1 MRQYI
6 PYLFIAFFL
15 FLLFPPFFYQLPV
28 KGLDISY
35 NIALC
40 LAFKYSLVFGKDLVF
55 TFGPLGIL
63 GGRLPISVSMWVYLL
78 SDLYFLGTIFL
89 ILNAV
94 FKKHFSY
101 PLVLFI
107 FLCITVAFH
116 DAPFQRY
123 FYFFL
128 FYLFATIKEPAKA
141 VNVVQTALLS
151 MICFYYKVNL
161 GIMAV
166 ALFLLVISYAFLRK
180 KYRWPVYGV
189 ILGSYIAFI
198 LLTAFLLRVD
208 LAGYIVGSWQLI
220 DAYNDAMFLPA
231 RPEFIPFVKA
241 ALWIMALVFL
251 RGLLLLAAAIRKKEV
266 LKNADELF
274 IHGVLGLALFVFF
287 KSGFVRVDGSH
298 IFYFFKISPFLAAF
312 LYLYRPPGSGRV
324 VAAFCCWAV
333 LGIAIWTANTIP
345 EIGQP
350 YASIRRFGFFQ
361 EKVREMGAYCRGI
374 KSYPGDEGARGAE
387 AAGGSPAVR
396 GAAEEAVRGP
406 AGAAGI
412 VRAAEEEG
420 PHSWDIIPSEISTI
434 YFNGLRYNPRPVIQ
448 SYSAYNTYLDSLNY
462 QKYMSS
468 GAPDYV
474 LFALGSIDDRLAFF
488 DESRVKLALLSHY
501 SFVGVAGENLL
512 LRKKTVPQNLV
523 RVRAG
528 QVQARIGEDI
538 PVGAGAGPGGAGG
551 TAGTREGD
559 ELLQYSKVYV
569 RYNAWGRIRRLFYQP
584 PSLTMTL
591 TLEDGE
597 TMTYRAIPTLLED
610 GMIINKY
617 VDMPQEFQLL
627 MQSGARWCTNIKKIR
642 FEQGPGRSGFDPVIR
657 MENTYF
663 AFPDK
668 PEAERRADSIGVA
681 EIIGDFNKYTPTR
694 MDTSLYIADSLR
706 CWVEAIKTY
715 LPVIR
720 IQGWAFGEKG
730 GNENNKV
737 GVVLRAGNTIYA
749 LPSENQ
755 TRPDLVSFFK
765 RRDVLQAGF
774 SALVSK
780 SQLPAGVYQ
789 VGVTLY
795 DTVGRKRRIYF
806 TDRRVSIQ

>member
-1 MRQYI
+1 MRQYTS
-6 PYLFIAFFL
+6 YLFIAFFL
-15 FLLFPPFFYQLPV
+15 FLLFPPFFYQLPA

-55 TFGPLGIL
+55 TFGPLGVL
-63 GGRLPISVSMWVYLL
+63 GDRLPISVSIWVYLL
-78 SDLYFLGTIFL
+78 SDLYFLGTLFL
-89 ILNAV
+89 ILNTI

-107 FLCITVAFH
+107 FLCVTVAFH

-128 FYLFATIKEPAKA
+128 FYLFATIKEPTKA
-141 VNVVQTALLS
+141 VNVIQTALLS

-166 ALFLLVISYAFLRK
+166 ALFLLVISYAFWRK
-180 KYRWPVYGV
+180 KYRWPVFGL
-189 ILGSYIAFI
+189 ILGSYIVFF

-220 DAYNDAMFLPA
+220 DAYNDAMYLPA
-231 RPEFIPFVKA
+231 RAEFIPFVKA
-241 ALWIMALVFL
+241 AVWIMAFVFL
-251 RGLLLLAAAIRKKEV
+251 RGFLLLASSIRKKEV

-274 IHGVLGLALFVFF
+274 IHGVLALALFVFF

-312 LYLYRPPGSGRV
+312 LYLYRPSGSRM

-333 LGIAIWTANTIP
+333 LGIAIWAANTIP
-345 EIGQP
+345 EIGDP
-350 YASIRRFGFFQ
+350 YASIRRFSFLR
-361 EKVREMGAYCRGI
+361 EKVREVGAYCRGI
-374 KSYPGDEGARGAE
+374 KSYPGDEGARGT
-387 AAGGSPAVR
+387 AGATV
-396 GAAEEAVRGP
+396 VRGP
-406 AGAAGI
+406 LGAADSTLQAVI
-412 VRAAEEEG
+412 G
-420 PHSWDIIPSEISTI
+420 PHSADIIPSEISTI

-474 LFALGSIDDRLAFF
+474 LFALGSVDDRLAFF

-512 LRKKTVPQNLV
+512 FRKKTVPQNLV
-523 RVRAG
+523 RMRTG
-528 QVQARIGEDI
+528 QTQARIGEEI
-538 PVGAGAGPGGAGG
+538 PVGVRGTAGGAGA
-551 TAGTREGD
+551 AGTREGD
-559 ELLQYSKVYV
+559 GLLQYSKVYV
-569 RYNAWGRIRRLFYQP
+569 RYNAWGRIRRLLYQP

-668 PEAERRADSIGVA
+668 PEAERRADSLGVA
-681 EIIGDFNKYTPTR
+681 EIIGDLNKYTPTR
-694 MDTSLYIADSLR
+694 IDTSLYIADSLR

-720 IQGWAFGEKG
+720 IQGWAFGGKG

-737 GVVLRAGNTIYA
+737 GVVLRAGDTVYA

-765 RRDVLQAGF
+765 RRDVSQAGF

-795 DTVGRKRRIYF
+795 DTVSRKRRIYY
-806 TDRRVSIQ
+806 TDRQVQVR